1 VNERNT
7 FIERM
12 GLAAESDGLSRIA
25 GRVFAALLLE
35 SDPLSLD
42 ALAEQLGVSKAS
54 ISTEARR
61 LLDRG
66 VAERVTKPGDRRD
79 YYVLATDFFAQ
90 IVRFRLGRWSAF
102 HRLVTEMQDSAA
114 DEPRAVR
121 ERFAYLDEF
130 HGFILARIEEALD
143 EWRDRAERPAA
154 QVRERSRSGRPR
166 STPKHGGKRQLSRER
181 LG

>member
-1 VNERNT
+1 
-7 FIERM
+7 M

-35 SDPLSLD
+35 SEPLSLD
-42 ALAEQLGVSKAS
+42 TLAEQLDVSKAS
-54 ISTEARR
+54 VSTEARR

-79 YYVLATDFFAQ
+79 YYVLAPDFFAQ

-114 DEPRAVR
+114 DVPRAVR
-121 ERFAYLDEF
+121 ERFAYLDEV
-130 HGFILARIEEALD
+130 HGFILARVEEALN
-143 EWRDRAERPAA
+143 EWRDRPEGLPAHA
-154 QVRERSRSGRPR
+154 RERGRSSRPR
-166 STPKHGGKRQLSRER
+166 STPKLGGKRQIGRER